1 MNVFDYI
8 SDLIGSKDSNTT
20 GHDEDEQEKKRSLS
34 VGGHPAKRNPNLKRK
49 AFWSRGERKE
59 KDGVKEG
66 EEISSKAD
74 DALLQNP
81 LNELQILMGHSDIV
95 RLMHKIDDFKYT
107 SLPIIFPFIELF

>member
-8 SDLIGSKDSNTT
+8 SDLIGSKESNTT
-20 GHDEDEQEKKRSLS
+20 GHDREDEQEKKRSLS
-34 VGGHPAKRNPNLKRK
+34 VGGHPAKRNPNGRRK

-59 KDGVKEG
+59 KDGAKEG
-66 EEISSKAD
+66 EEISSNAD

-95 RLMHKIDDFKYT
+95 RLMHKIDDFKYGFFF
-107 SLPIIFPFIELF
+107 FPSFLIC